1 MRFPTIPFDVASR
14 VPIGSR
20 RTRSGAIFGLILALA
35 PLQAASVSKQQADVF
50 SRKMEQ
56 IVAQGSGQQKA
67 DARRT
72 AVSETELNSWFAY
85 SAKPLLPAGVSDP
98 QVTMVGNGKVTGQA
112 VVDLDAIAK
121 KKATGG
127 TFDIWNL
134 IGGKVPVNV
143 AGVLRTKDGMGT
155 FALESAD
162 ISGVPVPKTFL
173 QELVG
178 YYSRTPKNPKGVSLD
193 DAFALPASI
202 RQIDVGAGQAVIVQ

>member
-1 MRFPTIPFDVASR
+1 MRFLTSPLDVALGALS
-14 VPIGSR
+14 GR
-20 RTRSGAIFGLILALA
+20 RRARLGVIFGLILALS
-35 PLQAASVSKQQADVF
+35 PLHAASVSKQQADVF

-56 IVAQGSGQQKA
+56 IVVQGNGQQKA
-67 DARRT
+67 GTRNT
-72 AVSETELNSWFAY
+72 PVTETELNSWFAF
-85 SAKPLLPAGVSDP
+85 SAKPLLPAGVSGP
-98 QVTMVGNGKVTGQA
+98 QITMVGNGKVMGQA

-121 KKATGG
+121 KKSTGG
-127 TFDIWNL
+127 AFDIWNL

-162 ISGVPVPKTFL
+162 VSGVPLPKTFL
-173 QELVG
+173 QEMVS

-202 RQIDVGAGQAVIVQ
+202 RQIDVGAGQALIVQ

>member
-1 MRFPTIPFDVASR
+1 MRFLTSPLGVARGALS
-14 VPIGSR
+14 GR
-20 RTRSGAIFGLILALA
+20 RRARLGAIFGLILALS

-56 IVAQGSGQQKA
+56 IVVQGNGQQKA
-67 DARRT
+67 GARST
-72 AVSETELNSWFAY
+72 PVTETELNSWFAY

-98 QVTMVGNGKVTGQA
+98 QITMVGNGKVTGQA

-121 KKATGG
+121 KKSTGG

-173 QELVG
+173 QELIS

-193 DAFALPASI
+193 GAFALPASI
-202 RQIDVGAGQAVIVQ
+202 QQIDVGAGQAVIVQ